1 MENEEATLISAPC
14 DDPEQVIT
22 IPFDLYQSFLGRY
35 YIGRTP
41 TLTLR
46 PGCNCWGGLAN
57 PDDSPVNLFVDSISV
72 ACLSPVCCCARIWLS
87 NTLFGQIFVSPFVTL
102 ANTAMDPMPVS
113 NALLSYA
120 QNLSIAPFNGDS
132 LTAEIIRPLGTL
144 TNSFGGKVIIPP
156 GGSVI
161 VYLSLLD
168 SGGCLNCEVSCRWW
182 EKETD

>member
-1 MENEEATLISAPC
+1 MENEEATLISEANN
-14 DDPEQVIT
+14 DPDQVVT

-72 ACLSPVCCCARIWLS
+72 SCLSPLSCCARIWL
-87 NTLFGQIFVSPFVTL
+87 NTTLFGRIIVSPFVTL
-102 ANTAMDPMPVS
+102 ANTAVDPMPFS

-120 QNLSIAPFNGDS
+120 QNLRMAPFNGDS
-132 LTAEIIRPLGTL
+132 LAGEVIRPLGTL
-144 TNSFGGKVIIPP
+144 TDSFGGKLIVPP

-161 VYLSLLD
+161 VYLSLPD
-168 SGGCLNCEVSCRWW
+168 PQGCLNCEVSCRWW
-182 EKETD
+182 EKET